1 MQFVISH
8 WMLMIVGILCLS
20 FVTIFGIHPEWLQGN
35 ISQFTYPSN
44 EYAQGSS
51 SSVGY
56 ENNTILGY
64 YTPLPSQTYTS
75 SSSSRSSTSSSY
87 TSSYLLQNDMNRSLY
102 RPYSTSQSSSTSS
115 LSSVQNSQS
124 SSSSSENN
132 ANSGSVLGIYQPIA
146 ASNLKSLTEG
156 ELSLTAPLSVS
167 FASIITSNQ
176 PQINATIFPSAIT
189 VSDSRDANLGFSL
202 TVSASDFVS
211 PRQSIPYANLTIV
224 TENNIMVFSG
234 NQTMSDQISI
244 PLQSSTQ
251 TTTNEWSIFPELE
264 LIIPA
269 FSPTGVYEST
279 LTFTVS

>member
-64 YTPLPSQTYTS
+64 YTPLPSQTYT
-75 SSSSRSSTSSSY
+75 
-87 TSSYLLQNDMNRSLY
+87 YLLQNDMNRSLY

-251 TTTNEWSIFPELE
+251 TTPNEWSIYPELE

-269 FSPTGVYEST
+269 FSPTGIYESI